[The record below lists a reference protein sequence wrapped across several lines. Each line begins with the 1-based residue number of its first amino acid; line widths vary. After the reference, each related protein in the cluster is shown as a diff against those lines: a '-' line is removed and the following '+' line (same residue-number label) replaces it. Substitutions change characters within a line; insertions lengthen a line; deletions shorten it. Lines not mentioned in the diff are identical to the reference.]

1 MGVHDSVRASRRLAA
16 VAGAGFLGLALAAA
30 PLGSNDAQA
39 KELIYGSWLPQ
50 AEYTNAVA
58 LPTIF
63 EEIKKETDGE
73 IEWRLVPGGQL
84 ANPNTTFDAVQ
95 NGLMAAG
102 IGIPSYVP
110 NLVPASNTIYG
121 TVQFGTNPVVAG
133 AAATETLT
141 LDCPECLAEFRKIN
155 AVPLAGWTVSPYY
168 FACREPVASMEELKG
183 KRVRATGVG
192 NTELVGMTGATP
204 VAATLVEAVSL
215 LQRGGLDCTFG
226 VVEWLRTFGYA
237 DFVKNLTNYPL
248 GMTGP
253 ALGLLI
259 NRDVWDDFTKEEK
272 ILHLKKAAWF
282 SAAQSIGQFIDNE
295 KKALEWAQKE
305 KGLQLIEPTDAA
317 EFKKLTEDFD
327 KIQRQRNIDTAKGF
341 GVKDPEAIIDAYNKN
356 YAKWEKLAPE
366 IGTDIDKMAEMVWQ
380 EIYSKVDP
388 DSF

>member
-84 ANPNTTFDAVQ
+84 ANPKTTFDAVQ

-259 NRDVWDDFTKEEK
+259 NRDVWDSLSERNKMAVNEVCRSAVTESIAWGEAIQFEALQELTEAGVT
-272 ILHLKKAAWF
+272 LHKWSPEVLEAMEAAWGEVVEEL
-282 SAAQSIGQFIDNE
+282 SA
-295 KKALEWAQKE
+295 
-305 KGLQLIEPTDAA
+305 DA
-317 EFKKLTEDFD
+317 DF
-327 KIQRQRNIDTAKGF
+327 AK
-341 GVKDPEAIIDAYNKN
+341 
-356 YAKWEKLAPE
+356 
-366 IGTDIDKMAEMVWQ
+366 VWKS
-380 EIYSKVDP
+380 YSDFR
-388 DSF
+388 SAHEQWRTLGYMR